1 VQIPLPT
8 QPLQQEVVVEV
19 RIEPLPNLSHPS
31 LGNHETPKPVFMVRL
46 PFLNHPKPFP
56 PLAWKAWAAQAS
68 PSAAFWAFPNPFPPH
83 SWEPCNIQ
91 YVRFDLS

>member
-1 VQIPLPT
+1 MPSPCFIVSLPGYLPVPTLEIPSHVQIPLPT

-19 RIEPLPNLSHPS
+19 RIEPLPSPSHPS

-68 PSAAFWAFPNPFPPH
+68 PSAAF
-83 SWEPCNIQ
+83 
-91 YVRFDLS
+91 